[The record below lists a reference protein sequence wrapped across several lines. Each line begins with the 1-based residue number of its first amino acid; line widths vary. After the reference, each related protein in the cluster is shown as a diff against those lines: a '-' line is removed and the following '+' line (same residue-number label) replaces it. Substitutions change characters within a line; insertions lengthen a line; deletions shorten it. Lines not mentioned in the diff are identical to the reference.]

1 MWKRRRQIPPL
12 FLKKHSLFSY
22 YFFPSQMLNEINPRE
37 LRRVRLL
44 FIKCLVSHSDFIIIY
59 LQIMHLKVLFREGPA
74 ASEYAYACRHMIYE
88 IFRELKKNSKWLGDL
103 FMHIDVFFR
112 GNSQIR
118 YSKQIMQVKVLS
130 QKSHLKFHEFF
141 VICHQMLFL

>member
-88 IFRELKKNSKWLGDL
+88 IFRELKKNSKWPGDL
-103 FMHIDVFFR
+103 FR
-112 GNSQIR
+112 GYLR
-118 YSKQIMQVKVLS
+118 PCLREYLS
-130 QKSHLKFHEFF
+130 QKEHLMTDHKKF
-141 VICHQMLFL
+141 VKLQI